1 VFKLREKKRYWIYII
16 PVVVIVLG
24 SGTYLYL
31 RQRGTFDK
39 KEIIEVT
46 QDEESPFE
54 CLNTQIIEYLYYK
67 DTDPLW
73 EPNNKFGIYIYAE
86 VKDFFEIAQKLVNSN
101 GGEWGYVLIPYNVK
115 DYDYDKWNRVF
126 TQLRNKK
133 LIPVIQLWNVDVDKY
148 VDQTRAA
155 AEFLN
160 RFVWP
165 IKYRYVSVYNE
176 PNSANFWYGKIDPP
190 EYARIL
196 DYSITIFKQQNK
208 DFFML
213 NGAFNVSAPTNAN
226 HMDSFTFMKR
236 MDEEEPG
243 IFERLDGWAS
253 HPYPQPNFSGNPT
266 DTGRWSIRAY
276 EEELRYLRDELGIEK
291 ELPVFITETGWA
303 HAEGTVYN
311 PSFLP
316 VKTVGEY
323 FRQAYENVWLKDDRV
338 RAVMPFTIRYNP
350 PFDHFSWVNFD
361 YVPYYHYDVV
371 KSISKVKGEPPELI
385 MDTIVVGECDE

>member
-1 VFKLREKKRYWIYII
+1 MLKRKKRYWLFVI
-16 PVVVIVLG
+16 PAVMLILG
-24 SGTYLYL
+24 SSYYLYL
-31 RQRGTFDK
+31 RQKAAFDQELALEIVEIE
-39 KEIIEVT
+39 KESV
-46 QDEESPFE
+46 FE
-54 CLNTQIIEYLYYK
+54 CLNTQEIEYLYYAH
-67 DTDPLW
+67 TDPLW
-73 EPNNKFGIYIYAE
+73 EPNNKFGIYLYAE
-86 VKDFFEIAQKLVNSN
+86 VKQFFEIAQKLVNSN

-115 DYDYDKWNRVF
+115 DYDYDKWSRVF
-126 TQLRNKK
+126 DQLRAKN

-148 VDQTRAA
+148 VDQTRRA

-160 RFVWP
+160 RFIWP

-176 PNSANFWYGKIDPP
+176 PNSANFWYGTINPE

-196 DYSITIFKQQNK
+196 DYSITIFKEQNE
-208 DFFML
+208 DFYIL
-213 NGAFNVSAPTNAN
+213 NGALNVSAPTNAN
-226 HMDSFTFMKR
+226 HMDSFTFMKK
-236 MDEEEPG
+236 MEEEEPG

-266 DTGRWSIRAY
+266 DTGRWSIKAY
-276 EEELRYLRDELGIEK
+276 DEELRFLKEDLGVEK
-291 ELPVFITETGWA
+291 DLPVFITETGWA

-323 FRQAYENVWLKDDRV
+323 FKQAYEDVWLKDDRV

-350 PFDHFSWVNFD
+350 PFDHFSWVNID

-371 KSISKVKGEPPELI
+371 KSISKVKSEPPELI
-385 MDTIVVGECDE
+385 METITIGGCDE